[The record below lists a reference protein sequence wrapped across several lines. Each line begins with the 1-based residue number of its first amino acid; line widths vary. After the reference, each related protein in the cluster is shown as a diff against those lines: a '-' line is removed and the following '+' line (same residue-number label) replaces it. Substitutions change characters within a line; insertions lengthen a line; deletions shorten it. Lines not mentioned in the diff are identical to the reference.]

1 MKRNKGFF
9 MQKDL
14 KRHGPARKNAETGR
28 LRGFP
33 FPFLSLRFQD
43 GFWGWNANRILEL
56 FIEEVVLPEQVDV
69 LP

>member
-1 MKRNKGFF
+1 MALPGKALRPAFYAGF
-9 MQKDL
+9 L
-14 KRHGPARKNAETGR
+14 
-28 LRGFP
+28 FP
-33 FPFLSLRFQD
+33 LLSLRFQD